1 MGRKY
6 YDRRC
11 CDTDGCILEDT
22 GVVIESPGA
31 GKRIRYKCNQCGDVK
46 NLMWNNHEAWVRSKR
61 NLFTRN

>member
-1 MGRKY
+1 MIEKLINWWNVYMGRKY

-46 NLMWNNHEAWVRSKR
+46 NLMI
-61 NLFTRN
+61 